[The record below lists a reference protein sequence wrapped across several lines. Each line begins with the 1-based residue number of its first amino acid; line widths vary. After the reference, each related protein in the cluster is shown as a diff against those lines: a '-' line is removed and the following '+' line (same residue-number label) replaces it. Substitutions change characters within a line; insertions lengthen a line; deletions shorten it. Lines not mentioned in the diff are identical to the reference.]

1 MSKSKK
7 ITIILSTLIMLLL
20 VFFIFIFSNPENVID
35 SPKLNNNPEII
46 FYASDSCYNCK
57 EVKIMLS
64 KYDNINVILKTIES
78 EENYKELQKV
88 ATYFNKDAMVPSILI
103 GDKFLVGADI
113 IDSFDDTLNK
123 KLGDKYELL
132 DVSTIEVNIAKI
144 NEENYNNISFFVI
157 MLSGLIDGINP
168 CALSMLILLIG
179 IVTKTDKKNVIYV
192 GTSYASGTFLA
203 YFFIGLNIFKVMEIA
218 SKISW
223 LIIVMYISII
233 CMSLFI
239 IYLNTKDFINIKK
252 GKVENIKNQ
261 LSNNQKSKI
270 YKYINKL
277 TDSKHIVFYGFVLGI
292 ILTLLEF
299 TCTGQVYIP
308 TLSYMINSG
317 EGVLPYIYLFAYNI
331 MFIMPL
337 IIVCI
342 VTYITKETNKVMN
355 LLYDK
360 LGYIKLITNLIYVII
375 IVILTIR
382 LTKIL

>member
-20 VFFIFIFSNPENVID
+20 AFFIFIFSNPENVID

>member
-20 VFFIFIFSNPENVID
+20 AFFIFIFSNPENVID

-192 GTSYASGTFLA
+192 GVSYASGTFLV

-233 CMSLFI
+233 CTSLFI

>member
-20 VFFIFIFSNPENVID
+20 AFFIFIFSNPENVID

-57 EVKIMLS
+57 EVKTMLS

-132 DVSTIEVNIAKI
+132 NVSTIEVNIAKI

-179 IVTKTDKKNVIYV
+179 IVTKTDKKNVIYI

>member
-20 VFFIFIFSNPENVID
+20 AFFIFIFSNPENVID

-192 GTSYASGTFLA
+192 GASYTSGTFLA

>member
-20 VFFIFIFSNPENVID
+20 AFFIFIFSNPENVID

-192 GTSYASGTFLA
+192 GASYASGTFLA

>member
-1 MSKSKK
+1 
-7 ITIILSTLIMLLL
+7 MLLL
-20 VFFIFIFSNPENVID
+20 AFFIFIFSNPENVID

-192 GTSYASGTFLA
+192 GASYASGTFLA

>member
-7 ITIILSTLIMLLL
+7 ITIILSLIMLLL

>member
-20 VFFIFIFSNPENVID
+20 AFFIFIFSNPENVID

-192 GTSYASGTFLA
+192 GVSYASGTFLA

-277 TDSKHIVFYGFVLGI
+277 TDSKYIVFYGFVLGI